1 MGKYINV
8 GIGQSTN
15 KNEELAVKE
24 AIEQALSQLKG
35 KKPTFSIVY
44 TDYKL
49 DQNKLCK
56 NINSYLKK
64 DWTGMSIDRHF
75 NSSSPY
81 NEDITIS
88 VLCISS
94 DYMHFSV
101 DYAKNYRKDARKKA
115 KKTIRSAIK
124 HMKSSKN
131 LDSFIAFNK
140 YRNKDYMKLIRDQQF
155 FVMTFLSGTEFKMN
169 EELPGDESDFVEAL
183 VEELGVS
190 VPIFGGGAGSDFID
204 YVKEG
209 KGTNYQF
216 ANGKCLQDAGVV
228 VFCVSDL
235 PFEVDVNHGY
245 ELTNKFAHVSKV
257 DKTGYKILELNGKK
271 DAVGE
276 YCKLIGIKKT
286 SYLKDP
292 SEFSLSRPFGLVS
305 IDGKTY
311 VRELLPG
318 KNGKE
323 FHLTAKMKQDT
334 IANIMKYQEKK
345 LKMNFSVVLQKAI
358 KEGPV
363 GLTLA
368 VSCSTRRFLAGKK
381 VKDEIAL
388 AKKTS
393 NKTPFFGGFVF
404 SEIGSTKTARAM
416 AYGATITT
424 LTIYDKL
431 F

>member
-8 GIGQSTN
+8 GIGQSTD
-15 KNEELAVKE
+15 KDESIAVRETIDK
-24 AIEQALSQLKG
+24 AFSKLKG

-44 TDYKL
+44 TDYRL
-49 DQNKLCK
+49 DQNKICNYLNKHLGK
-56 NINSYLKK
+56 N
-64 DWTGMSIDRHF
+64 WVGMSIDRHF
-75 NSSSPY
+75 NSDNLY
-81 NEDITIS
+81 NEDVSIS
-88 VLCISS
+88 ILCISS

-101 DYAKNYRKDARKKA
+101 DYTKDYRRNARNKA
-115 KKTIRSAIK
+115 KKTIKSAIK

-140 YRNKDYMKLIRDQQF
+140 YRNKDYLKLIRDQQF
-155 FVMTFLSGTEFKMN
+155 FVMTFLSGTEFKMG
-169 EELPGDESDFVEAL
+169 EELAGDESDFVEAL
-183 VEELGVS
+183 VEELGVA

-204 YVKEG
+204 YVQEG

-216 ANGKCLQDAGVV
+216 AHGKCLQDAGVV

-276 YCKLIGIKKT
+276 YCKLIGVKKT
-286 SYLKDP
+286 EYLKDP
-292 SEFSLSRPFGLVS
+292 SQYSLSRPFGLVS

-345 LKMNFSVVLQKAI
+345 LKMNFSVVLQKSMN
-358 KEGPV
+358 EGPV

-388 AKKTS
+388 AKKTARHI
-393 NKTPFFGGFVF
+393 PFFGGFVF